1 LWETL
6 YNWGYIGDPGF
17 WDYTEITGIGFFP
30 GFAGYDYPDDELK
43 ANGYIT
49 DANFHNARS
58 GPWIIAK
65 DALTLLPPGYT
76 PQHKDFLFYQSSMAT
91 LTDDY
96 GVVEGD
102 IMAFKKTKNY
112 SDQPGF
118 NPLLPEEMNYVEFPT
133 ATGITVKQR
142 SMSWSYPGY
151 DDFIIYDYVFVNTGD
166 LAIPSAAVIKHYEQ
180 TLNEVWF
187 AFHSELQVSTKGMLN
202 FHYNPIFQNSAA
214 PAGGFGW
221 HPGSG
226 YSDYWVVLNDDPI
239 DGEGLFFY
247 SRDFNGGREPVSGDK
262 YGLKTNWQDQLRKVP
277 GMPPELQ
284 DPSGFG
290 FTFLYRTTPINGDP
304 NDPDPTHFSIYSDEA
319 EKFGVK
325 TVDTQSFGPAVFS
338 LSQIYDFIK
347 TDHRKSN
354 DGKLYCMYTGSYG
367 PYTMAPGDSVR
378 IIVAEVA
385 GTLDLHEVYRGD
397 PDHWLKSFDEGA
409 QAYMNDSLAADMQ
422 RNIEAVRNAVKWGF
436 GAKVNGID
444 LAADVPDSPPA
455 PTCKAINASYG
466 GDTAIIAV
474 QWDKLA
480 EEATYTDGSSQ
491 TFYNGSTDLSGYRIY
506 RGVDK
511 RGIWDMIADIPRSDF
526 DQYWDG
532 DLDEYSYKDY
542 TVKFGFDYYYYVEAY
557 YSHPKPWTSANGTL
571 VSDLPELKSGDY
583 NRTALTSAKP
593 GPVDLTKEGW
603 DAFAAPNP
611 YIDGDPNHSFPTQY
625 KIEFRKLPEKA
636 TIHIYSLAGDLIK
649 ILHHAPDSYG
659 NLAGS
664 IAWDQRSDSGLLV
677 APGLYIYVIQSETE
691 GTVGSRTTGKLMI
704 IR

>member
-1 LWETL
+1 
-6 YNWGYIGDPGF
+6 
-17 WDYTEITGIGFFP
+17 
-30 GFAGYDYPDDELK
+30 
-43 ANGYIT
+43 
-49 DANFHNARS
+49 
-58 GPWIIAK
+58 
-65 DALTLLPPGYT
+65 
-76 PQHKDFLFYQSSMAT
+76 
-91 LTDDY
+91 
-96 GVVEGD
+96 
-102 IMAFKKTKNY
+102 
-112 SDQPGF
+112 
-118 NPLLPEEMNYVEFPT
+118 
-133 ATGITVKQR
+133 TGITVKQR

-480 EEATYTDGSSQ
+480 EAATYTDGSSQ